1 MVSGRVGLLN
11 ISIFGGGGGGGGG
24 GGDSGGSG
32 GCGVLMWLVYPTL
45 SVVCLPYYLMFL
57 CFLYFLG
64 SWIMYEMVRFNLDD
78 YLCSMYWHGASSF
91 SSSM

>member
-24 GGDSGGSG
+24 GG
-32 GCGVLMWLVYPTL
+32 CGLLMWLVYPTF

-57 CFLYFLG
+57 CFLYFL
-64 SWIMYEMVRFNLDD
+64 EAEL
-78 YLCSMYWHGASSF
+78 SMR
-91 SSSM
+91 